1 MKQIKLYLLLSSLIM
16 FSYFPIF
23 GQEYIEGEVIVI
35 YKNAESQTITEG
47 TQLLL
52 PQKKQITTKNI
63 LTPYTAALPI
73 PCETSPTSSQPETPP
88 PVKQPEEE

>member
-1 MKQIKLYLLLSSLIM
+1 MKKSILISCCSSLLLC
-16 FSYFPIF
+16 FPM
-23 GQEYIEGEVIVI
+23 GTYAQNYIEGEVIVI

-52 PQKKQITTKNI
+52 PQKKQIATKSI
-63 LTPYTAALPI
+63 LTPYAAALPI

-88 PVKQPEEE
+88 PAEQPEEE